1 MIPFLK
7 KFKNEHSTNDVSDNE
22 KNILIT
28 SLLIE
33 CAKGDYDFS
42 DQEISKIKDL
52 IKKKLKLDQSKI
64 NLIFDKAL
72 ETVEENVEL
81 YSLTKDI
88 RDNFNKEEIL
98 EIFEYM
104 WTVVLADGKI
114 DDFEA
119 ALMSKLVGL
128 FHLTGKEY
136 QMLELLSLRKGTTLT
151 KEMFLN
157 HLYGGMDEPELKII
171 DVFIC
176 KLRKKLMQA
185 SDDENYIET
194 VWGRGYVLRDPTEL
208 LESA

>member
-1 MIPFLK
+1 MLPFLK

-42 DQEISKIKDL
+42 EQEISKIKDL

-128 FHLTGKEY
+128 FHLTGKE
-136 QMLELLSLRKGTTLT
+136 SA
-151 KEMFLN
+151 
-157 HLYGGMDEPELKII
+157 DA
-171 DVFIC
+171 
-176 KLRKKLMQA
+176 KKKAMSHQ
-185 SDDENYIET
+185 
-194 VWGRGYVLRDPTEL
+194 
-208 LESA
+208 

>member
-1 MIPFLK
+1 MLPFLK
-7 KFKNEHSTNDVSDNE
+7 KLKQENITKNVSNNE
-22 KNILIT
+22 KNILVT

-42 DQEISKIKDL
+42 NQEISKIKDL
-52 IKKKLKLDQSKI
+52 IKKKLNIEQPKV

-72 ETVEENVEL
+72 EMVEENVEL

-88 RDNFNKEEIL
+88 RDNFKKEEIL

-128 FHLTGKEY
+128 FHLTGKE
-136 QMLELLSLRKGTTLT
+136 SA
-151 KEMFLN
+151 
-157 HLYGGMDEPELKII
+157 DA
-171 DVFIC
+171 
-176 KLRKKLMQA
+176 KKKAM
-185 SDDENYIET
+185 SH
-194 VWGRGYVLRDPTEL
+194 
-208 LESA
+208 

>member
-1 MIPFLK
+1 MLPFLE
-7 KFKNEHSTNDVSDNE
+7 KFKKVESTEEASENE

-42 DQEISKIKDL
+42 DREVSKIKDL
-52 IKKKLKLDQSKI
+52 IKKKLKIDQPKV
-64 NLIFDKAL
+64 NLIFDKAR
-72 ETVEENVEL
+72 EMVEENVEL

-88 RDNFNKEEIL
+88 RDNFKKEEIL

-128 FHLTGKEY
+128 FHLTGKE
-136 QMLELLSLRKGTTLT
+136 SA
-151 KEMFLN
+151 
-157 HLYGGMDEPELKII
+157 DA
-171 DVFIC
+171 
-176 KLRKKLMQA
+176 KKKAM
-185 SDDENYIET
+185 SH
-194 VWGRGYVLRDPTEL
+194 
-208 LESA
+208 

>member
-1 MIPFLK
+1 MLPFLK
-7 KFKNEHSTNDVSDNE
+7 KFKKEHGTEDISDNE

-52 IKKKLKLDQSKI
+52 IKKKLKIDQSKV

-72 ETVEENVEL
+72 EMVKENVEI
-81 YSLTKDI
+81 YSLTRDI

-104 WTVVLADGKI
+104 WSVVLADGKV

-119 ALMSKLVGL
+119 ALMTKLVGL
-128 FHLTGKEY
+128 FHLTGKESA
-136 QMLELLSLRKGTTLT
+136 EA
-151 KEMFLN
+151 
-157 HLYGGMDEPELKII
+157 
-171 DVFIC
+171 
-176 KLRKKLMQA
+176 KKRAMSHQ
-185 SDDENYIET
+185 
-194 VWGRGYVLRDPTEL
+194 
-208 LESA
+208 

>member
-1 MIPFLK
+1 MLPFLK
-7 KFKNEHSTNDVSDNE
+7 KFKKEHNTENISDNE

-52 IKKKLKLDQSKI
+52 IKNKLKIGQSEI
-64 NLIFDKAL
+64 NSIFDKAL
-72 ETVEENVEL
+72 ELVEENVEL

-88 RDNFNKEEIL
+88 RDNFNKKEIL

-104 WTVVLADGKI
+104 WSVVLADGKI

-128 FHLTGKEY
+128 FHLTGKE
-136 QMLELLSLRKGTTLT
+136 SA
-151 KEMFLN
+151 
-157 HLYGGMDEPELKII
+157 DA
-171 DVFIC
+171 
-176 KLRKKLMQA
+176 KKKAMSHQ
-185 SDDENYIET
+185 
-194 VWGRGYVLRDPTEL
+194 
-208 LESA
+208 

>member
-7 KFKNEHSTNDVSDNE
+7 KFKNEENIDDISENE

-52 IKKKLKLDQSKI
+52 IKKKLNIDQPKV

-72 ETVEENVEL
+72 EMVEGNVEL
-81 YSLTKDI
+81 YSRTKDI

-128 FHLTGKEY
+128 FHLTGKE
-136 QMLELLSLRKGTTLT
+136 SA
-151 KEMFLN
+151 
-157 HLYGGMDEPELKII
+157 DA
-171 DVFIC
+171 
-176 KLRKKLMQA
+176 KKKAMSHQ
-185 SDDENYIET
+185 
-194 VWGRGYVLRDPTEL
+194 
-208 LESA
+208 

>member
-7 KFKNEHSTNDVSDNE
+7 KFKNEENIDDISENE

-52 IKKKLKLDQSKI
+52 IKKKLNIDQPKV

-72 ETVEENVEL
+72 EMVEGNVEL

-128 FHLTGKEY
+128 FHLTG
-136 QMLELLSLRKGTTLT
+136 R
-151 KEMFLN
+151 
-157 HLYGGMDEPELKII
+157 
-171 DVFIC
+171 
-176 KLRKKLMQA
+176 
-185 SDDENYIET
+185 
-194 VWGRGYVLRDPTEL
+194 
-208 LESA
+208 ESADAKKKAMSHQ

>member
-1 MIPFLK
+1 MLPFLK
-7 KFKNEHSTNDVSDNE
+7 KFKKEHNTEDISDNE

-52 IKKKLKLDQSKI
+52 IKKKLKIDQPEI

-72 ETVEENVEL
+72 EMVQENVEL
-81 YSLTKDI
+81 YSLTKEI

-98 EIFEYM
+98 EIFEYL

-128 FHLTGKEY
+128 FHLTGKE
-136 QMLELLSLRKGTTLT
+136 SA
-151 KEMFLN
+151 
-157 HLYGGMDEPELKII
+157 DA
-171 DVFIC
+171 
-176 KLRKKLMQA
+176 KKKAMSHQ
-185 SDDENYIET
+185 
-194 VWGRGYVLRDPTEL
+194 
-208 LESA
+208 

>member
-1 MIPFLK
+1 MLPFLK
-7 KFKNEHSTNDVSDNE
+7 KFKKENNTEDISDNE

-52 IKKKLKLDQSKI
+52 IKKKLKIDQSKV
-64 NLIFDKAL
+64 NSIFDNAL
-72 ETVEENVEL
+72 EMVEENVEI

-104 WTVVLADGKI
+104 WSVVLADGRV

-119 ALMSKLVGL
+119 ALMTKLVGL
-128 FHLTGKEY
+128 FHLTGKESA
-136 QMLELLSLRKGTTLT
+136 EA
-151 KEMFLN
+151 
-157 HLYGGMDEPELKII
+157 
-171 DVFIC
+171 
-176 KLRKKLMQA
+176 KKKAISHQ
-185 SDDENYIET
+185 
-194 VWGRGYVLRDPTEL
+194 
-208 LESA
+208 

>member
-128 FHLTGKEY
+128 FHLTGKE
-136 QMLELLSLRKGTTLT
+136 SADAKT
-151 KEMFLN
+151 KAMS
-157 HLYGGMDEPELKII
+157 HL
-171 DVFIC
+171 
-176 KLRKKLMQA
+176 
-185 SDDENYIET
+185 
-194 VWGRGYVLRDPTEL
+194 
-208 LESA
+208 

>member
-1 MIPFLK
+1 MLPFLK
-7 KFKNEHSTNDVSDNE
+7 KFKKVDSTEEVSDNE
-22 KNILIT
+22 KNILVT

-42 DQEISKIKDL
+42 NQEISKIKDL
-52 IKKKLKLDQSKI
+52 IKKKLNIEQPKV

-72 ETVEENVEL
+72 EMVEENVEL

-88 RDNFNKEEIL
+88 RDNFKKEEIL

-128 FHLTGKEY
+128 FHLTGKE
-136 QMLELLSLRKGTTLT
+136 SA
-151 KEMFLN
+151 
-157 HLYGGMDEPELKII
+157 DA
-171 DVFIC
+171 
-176 KLRKKLMQA
+176 KKKAMSHQ
-185 SDDENYIET
+185 
-194 VWGRGYVLRDPTEL
+194 
-208 LESA
+208 

>member
-1 MIPFLK
+1 MLPFLK
-7 KFKNEHSTNDVSDNE
+7 KFKKEHSTEDVSDNE

-128 FHLTGKEY
+128 FHLTGKE
-136 QMLELLSLRKGTTLT
+136 SA
-151 KEMFLN
+151 
-157 HLYGGMDEPELKII
+157 DA
-171 DVFIC
+171 
-176 KLRKKLMQA
+176 KKKAMSHQ
-185 SDDENYIET
+185 
-194 VWGRGYVLRDPTEL
+194 
-208 LESA
+208 

>member
-128 FHLTGKEY
+128 FHLTGKESA
-136 QMLELLSLRKGTTLT
+136 EA
-151 KEMFLN
+151 
-157 HLYGGMDEPELKII
+157 
-171 DVFIC
+171 
-176 KLRKKLMQA
+176 KKRAM
-185 SDDENYIET
+185 SH
-194 VWGRGYVLRDPTEL
+194 
-208 LESA
+208 